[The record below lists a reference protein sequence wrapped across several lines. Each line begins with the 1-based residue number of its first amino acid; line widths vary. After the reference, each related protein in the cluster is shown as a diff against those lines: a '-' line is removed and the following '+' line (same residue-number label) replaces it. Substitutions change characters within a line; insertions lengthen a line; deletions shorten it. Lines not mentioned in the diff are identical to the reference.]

1 MWTRGVGNTTTE
13 GTWVEGLKKRRRKS
27 GRERDGIRKNGG
39 SEKKCDSA
47 IESLKIKENMK
58 GIEKDKE
65 SKYVKINATYF
76 SIYRVCEKRE
86 KKKEYNRQTNERT
99 NIMKRKTMYYENG
112 EIMTN
117 KTHNKTNKY

>member
-1 MWTRGVGNTTTE
+1 
-13 GTWVEGLKKRRRKS
+13 
-27 GRERDGIRKNGG
+27 
-39 SEKKCDSA
+39 
-47 IESLKIKENMK
+47 MK

-65 SKYVKINATYF
+65 SKYVKLNVTYF

-99 NIMKRKTMYYENG
+99 NIMKIKTMYYENG